1 MSVCSRQ
8 LATDGD
14 GQNRCGSA
22 FGGTFRDSDRPE
34 CAHESEKPPGGLIG
48 FIDIEPPVTVL
59 YADVCVLRFVPDG
72 ANPQVFSCQ
81 TGVRLSGDVT
91 VIFFILRNL
100 NGGRED
106 FPEVENRSCDDTDA
120 ARCGWQ
126 SGRQRCNR
134 SVDSQVRSCPP
145 AFGLHWLGRGWI
157 SCVAALQAGVA
168 IFPVVLSSC
177 QLTGTILLPVSPPA
191 KTVQGPPAHR

>member
-34 CAHESEKPPGGLIG
+34 RAHESEKPPGGLIG

-91 VIFFILRNL
+91 VIFSSSGTSTAAERIS
-100 NGGRED
+100 
-106 FPEVENRSCDDTDA
+106 PRSKTD
-120 ARCGWQ
+120 R
-126 SGRQRCNR
+126 
-134 SVDSQVRSCPP
+134 VMIPMPP
-145 AFGLHWLGRGWI
+145 AADGSRADNG
-157 SCVAALQAGVA
+157 A
-168 IFPVVLSSC
+168 
-177 QLTGTILLPVSPPA
+177 TG
-191 KTVQGPPAHR
+191 Q